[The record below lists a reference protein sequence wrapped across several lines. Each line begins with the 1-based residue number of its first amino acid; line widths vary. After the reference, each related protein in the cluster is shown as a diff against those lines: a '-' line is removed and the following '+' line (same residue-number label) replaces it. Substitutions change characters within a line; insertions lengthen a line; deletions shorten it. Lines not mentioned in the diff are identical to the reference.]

1 MPHVVIDS
9 ASYRGLGFPAVKLL
23 FDIARQYN
31 GANNGKLVACTK
43 YLQPLGWKSNATIYR
58 ALRELLDSNLL
69 FETRKGGWP
78 NKAAWFA
85 VTWLEL
91 GYFEGMDIQRSAFNR
106 GAYLNRPS
114 ITLNGV
120 SRGLIAPQ
128 NEIRSKRPTPLNGAI
143 P

>member
-1 MPHVVIDS
+1 MPYVVIDS

-31 GANNGKLVACTK
+31 GANNGRLVACTK

-85 VTWLEL
+85 VTWMDL
-91 GYFEGMDIQRSAFNR
+91 GYFEGMDIQRSAFHR
-106 GAYLNRPS
+106 GSYLNRPC

-120 SRGLIAPQ
+120 NAGAIAPR
-128 NEIRSKRPTPLNGAI
+128 NGIRLKPSALLNGVI
-143 P
+143 Q